1 MRSQILLAASLLLL
15 ALPIGTR
22 SASANGEAALPG
34 LSVQLY
40 SVRDDLAA
48 DFEGTLRQL
57 AGMGFDAVEFAG
69 NHGPYGEDPE
79 GLKAF
84 LDSLGLKVSGAHV
97 SFEKMNDDN
106 FAATTDYYKRLGTTL
121 LIVPWDERAWSE
133 DGIEWVVATLNSLAV
148 KVKPLGLRIGWHNHD
163 KEFNAYGD
171 TTFWDFIADNT
182 TPDVVLQ
189 QDVGWTRA
197 AGKDAAEYVRKDPG
211 RTLTTHVKAK
221 VPAGSAAKPLIG
233 QDDFDWPRLITALIE
248 AGGTQWF
255 VLEQEDYP
263 DGLSPLEAVAVSK
276 KGFDA
281 YLAEF
286 R

>member
-1 MRSQILLAASLLLL
+1 MNLTTLMTTTLLLL
-15 ALPIGTR
+15 ALPF
-22 SASANGEAALPG
+22 SAPAALAGEARALPG

-57 AGMGFDAVEFAG
+57 AGMGFEAVEFAG
-69 NHGPYGEDPE
+69 VLGPYADDPE

-84 LDSLGLKVSGAHV
+84 LDGIGLKVSGAHV
-97 SFEKMNDDN
+97 SFEKMNDEN

-121 LIVPWDERAWSE
+121 LIVPWDERAWSP

-163 KEFNAYGD
+163 REFDAYRD
-171 TTFWDFIADNT
+171 TTYWDFIADNT
-182 TPDVVLQ
+182 TEDVVLQ

-221 VPAGSAAKPLIG
+221 VPEGSAAKPLIG
-233 QDDFDWPRLITALIE
+233 QDDYDWPRLITALIE
-248 AGGTQWF
+248 AGGTLWF
-255 VLEQEDYP
+255 VIEQEEYP
-263 DGLSPLEAVAVSK
+263 DGLSPLQAVKVSK
-276 KGFDA
+276 EGFEA
-281 YLAEF
+281 YLADF